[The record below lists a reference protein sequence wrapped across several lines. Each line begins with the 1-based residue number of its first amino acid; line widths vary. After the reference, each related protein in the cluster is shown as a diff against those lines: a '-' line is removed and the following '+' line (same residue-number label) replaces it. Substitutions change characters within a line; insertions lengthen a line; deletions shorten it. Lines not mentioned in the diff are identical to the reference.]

1 MKKIYALFA
10 AAGIGLGGY
19 VAGRMLHGTS
29 QERCT
34 AFYREQSLQQEQ
46 AFQDVPVP
54 SGLAAP
60 GSLQCADTYSR
71 TPAFKAVICRYEGT
85 ALAVTKT
92 DILGKKLM
100 GLQEIDLEQ
109 ILGGKEATAQNIPQT
124 IKVLPG
130 SGK

>member
-1 MKKIYALFA
+1 MRKIYALIA

-54 SGLAAP
+54 SGLLAP
-60 GSLQCADTYSR
+60 GSLQCQNVYSR
-71 TPAFKAVICRYEGT
+71 EPAFKAVVCRYEGSS
-85 ALAVTKT
+85 LAVTKT
-92 DILGKKLM
+92 DILGKKQFGML
-100 GLQEIDLEQ
+100 EVDLETV
-109 ILGGKEATAQNIPQT
+109 LGGSAATTVDIPKE
-124 IKVLPG
+124 IKIV
-130 SGK
+130 SKK